1 VPDAREMLDPPRKLD
16 PRRIK
21 RELALVFAVSLG
33 RSGVYALVY
42 LGAAL
47 TAGTA
52 LSNLSAP
59 LNSAQA
65 PPSRPTLDLVY
76 QLLGI
81 GFGLIPV
88 LLVWHFL
95 STGGERAAQVLGVD
109 LSQPRRDLARGA
121 VLAALIGGS
130 GLALYLVAFK
140 LGISLKIVASGL
152 GDTWWRIPILL
163 LSAAENAILEETL
176 VAGYLV
182 HRLGQLGWRP
192 WRAVAA
198 SALLRGCY
206 HLYQGFGGFV
216 GNAVMGT
223 LFARL
228 YQRWGRTAPLIIA
241 HTLIDSV
248 AFVGYAL
255 LAHKVSWLP

>member
-1 VPDAREMLDPPRKLD
+1 MPDAQTVLS

-21 RELALVFAVSLG
+21 RELALVLAVSLG
-33 RSGVYALVY
+33 RSGIYALVY

-65 PPSRPTLDLVY
+65 PASRPTLDLVY

-81 GFGLIPV
+81 AFALVPV
-88 LLVWHFL
+88 LLACHFL
-95 STGGERAAQVLGVD
+95 SLGGERPAQVLGVD
-109 LSQPRRDLARGA
+109 RSQPRRDLLRG
-121 VLAALIGGS
+121 VILAALIGGS

-152 GDTWWRIPILL
+152 NDNWWRIPVLL

-198 SALLRGCY
+198 SALLRGSY
-206 HLYQGFGGFV
+206 HLYQGFGGFL
-216 GNAVMGT
+216 GNAVMGA

-228 YQRWGRTAPLIIA
+228 YQRWGRTAPMIIA

-255 LAHKVSWLP
+255 LVHKVSWLP